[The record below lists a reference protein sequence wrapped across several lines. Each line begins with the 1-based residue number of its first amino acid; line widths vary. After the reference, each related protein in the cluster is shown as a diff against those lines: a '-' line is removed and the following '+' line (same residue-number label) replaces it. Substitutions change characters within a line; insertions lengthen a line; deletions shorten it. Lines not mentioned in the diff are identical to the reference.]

1 MILGAMMR
9 VLHAVL
15 GIAILA
21 CPSTN
26 GLIASPLVRV
36 PFGMHMTI
44 RSADA
49 LYMRRNKVLPP
60 RTNPF
65 KRLTRRDMSDVVST
79 PEEEKNKGFWGKVR
93 KYEIRFC
100 VPISVTADVTN

>member
-1 MILGAMMR
+1 MILGVMMR

-26 GLIASPLVRV
+26 GLVASPLVRV
-36 PFGMHMTI
+36 PFGLHMTI

-60 RTNPF
+60 RANPL
-65 KRLTRRDMSDVVST
+65 KRLTRRHMSDVVST
-79 PEEEKNKGFWGKVR
+79 SEEENNKGLWGKVSR
-93 KYEIRFC
+93 YELR
-100 VPISVTADVTN
+100 VPSSVTAGVTN